1 MKSNNFKN
9 RLTALAL
16 CFTLLLGAAP
26 ITRAYAVNDESD
38 TSSSQ
43 SDSDSANTSSTDSD
57 GTDTSSTDSGSTDS
71 ADSKDS
77 KDATADNDK
86 DVTAAASEA
95 PAVTATAAL
104 LISPDSDM
112 VLYEKNA
119 DEKRYPAS
127 TTKIMTALLT
137 LENVK
142 DLNETVTA
150 EQGDFAKVTSDS
162 SNADIKVGETVRV
175 IDLLYALMLPSA
187 NEAAYMLARHVGGTS
202 EHFVDMMNTRA
213 EELGC
218 TGTHFCNPC
227 GLHEEDHYTTARD
240 LYLIAREAMK
250 NDTFTNIIDTVQ
262 YRMPKTNMHEERIIF
277 TTNQLIFSSFNPWS
291 YPYNKGIKTGHTSQ
305 AGNCFVG
312 YAEYGDAKLYSVVL
326 GSAASSKEYPTVA
339 ASFTDT
345 KSLYK
350 WGFTHF
356 KTKTVAKK
364 GDTLAHV
371 NVDLST
377 QTDQLV
383 LTAKNDLVALLPAD
397 VETDSLEAT
406 PNLPEAVDAPIKAG
420 DVVGSMTYSYNG
432 TSYGTVELV
441 ALSDVEMSRV
451 LYYSDKLSHFFQST
465 VFKIVLIAAAI
476 FIVLYILFNIT
487 FGGIRRRRRR
497 KAMRQALR

>member
-1 MKSNNFKN
+1 MFHGKGLRHFGVELEIDDGGTVNSNAEK
-9 RLTALAL
+9 
-16 CFTLLLGAAP
+16 LLD
-26 ITRAYAVNDESD
+26 I
-38 TSSSQ
+38 
-43 SDSDSANTSSTDSD
+43 AN
-57 GTDTSSTDSGSTDS
+57 
-71 ADSKDS
+71 
-77 KDATADNDK
+77 KDAENLYIKTDGSLDEGLEL
-86 DVTAAASEA
+86 VTH
-95 PAVTATAAL
+95 P
-104 LISPDSDM
+104 
-112 VLYEKNA
+112 
-119 DEKRYPAS
+119 
-127 TTKIMTALLT
+127 MTL
-137 LENVK
+137 
-142 DLNETVTA
+142 DYHLNEMPWA
-150 EQGDFAKVTSDS
+150 EVLRKARSMNYLS
-162 SNADIKVGETVRV
+162 H
-175 IDLLYALMLPSA
+175 
-187 NEAAYMLARHVGGTS
+187 AAGT
-202 EHFVDMMNTRA
+202 
-213 EELGC
+213 
-218 TGTHFCNPC
+218 C
-227 GLHEEDHYTTARD
+227 GLHVHISRLAFGCTYEQQEAA
-240 LYLIAREAMK
+240 IARLLYFVEKFWAELLRFSRRTQSQM
-250 NDTFTNIIDTVQ
+250 NRWVARYGICLTPSEQ
-262 YRMPKTNMHEERIIF
+262 MSHAKTNMHEERIIF

-364 GDTLAHV
+364 GDTLAHIK
-371 NVDLST
+371 VDLST

-383 LTAKNDLVALLPAD
+383 LTAKTDLVALLPAD

-497 KAMRQALR
+497 KAMRKRYDNDDYPRRHRR